1 MKSYREQGVSSPD
14 KADNHVSVGQQQQ
27 QPQMVIIQ
35 QSPHNQQQQQQ
46 MQHVQM
52 QLIGQSGEIA

>member
-1 MKSYREQGVSSPD
+1 MKNYREQGVPSPD
-14 KADNHVSVGQQQQ
+14 KADNHIANGQ

-35 QSPHNQQQQQQ
+35 QSPHNQQQQ

-52 QLIGQSGEIA
+52 QIMSQPGEMA